1 MEKMMIKHK
10 VVSMFEITNRVTI
23 QVNPQPQF
31 NSEPL
36 SGATAGKAKRYGV
49 FGGAFHGAKVGGK
62 MAYDA
67 TKAML
72 NYAKE
77 IARQIPIIGWLIA
90 LVIVIISPVVLIVGT
105 LLGVPIG
112 FVGGAITG
120 PFRKRPIKNE

>member
-1 MEKMMIKHK
+1 MINHK
-10 VVSMFEITNRVTI
+10 VVSMMEITNRITVDMKP
-23 QVNPQPQF
+23 QVIM
-31 NSEPL
+31 EPL
-36 SGATAGKAKRYGV
+36 SGAGEKVKRYGI

-90 LVIVIISPVVLIVGT
+90 LVIVIVSPVVLIVGT

-120 PFRKRPIKNE
+120 PFRKRPAKD